1 MSKKTLAYVIYPGVS
16 LLELV
21 GNRTVL
27 GGIMERKA
35 GYRAVVVGARMEAI
49 TTDTPLSIIPQKTFA
64 DIPQPDGLVVIG
76 GGSETLAALED
87 AEILA
92 YVQRAGKQAT
102 WVASTSSGSL
112 LLAAAGLLTGQAA
125 TTHWAYADRLEA
137 YGARY

>member
-49 TTDTPLSIIPQKTFA
+49 ATDTPLSIIPV
-64 DIPQPDGLVVIG
+64 P
-76 GGSETLAALED
+76 
-87 AEILA
+87 
-92 YVQRAGKQAT
+92 AT
-102 WVASTSSGSL
+102 YL
-112 LLAAAGLLTGQAA
+112 I
-125 TTHWAYADRLEA
+125 RLFW
-137 YGARY
+137 YSRRPSRISMLGA